1 MAKLADYGIVVSDTP
16 TVTIKGHQF
25 PILLTME
32 TMEHIADIYDD
43 DYSKFEEDMN
53 AMLNKSG
60 GRISSKELS
69 ASDLKIMRALIY
81 GMLKT
86 GGLDETPETIFKF
99 LGMNSTVVEVYGA
112 CMEVFAAQNFQD
124 VDVKKSKKPQD
135 YQTPQQKK
143 NKEKTQTE
151 VGTPWAFYLYV
162 ALTLLGWSEGF
173 FLKST
178 PNLWLKSYIQWLTS
192 NTEFEPPASV
202 TMDKSPW
209 W

>member
-25 PILLTME
+25 LILLTME

-60 GRISSKELS
+60 GRISSKDLS

-99 LGMNSTVVEVYGA
+99 LGMNSTIVEVYGA
-112 CMEVFAAQNFQD
+112 CMEVFTEQNFQVD
-124 VDVKKSKKPQD
+124 DVKKSKKPQD

-143 NKEKTQTE
+143 NKK
-151 VGTPWAFYLYV
+151 
-162 ALTLLGWSEGF
+162 
-173 FLKST
+173 K
-178 PNLWLKSYIQWLTS
+178 KH
-192 NTEFEPPASV
+192 
-202 TMDKSPW
+202 KRK
-209 W
+209 

>member
-43 DYSKFEEDMN
+43 DYSKFEED
-53 AMLNKSG
+53 
-60 GRISSKELS
+60 
-69 ASDLKIMRALIY
+69 
-81 GMLKT
+81 MLKT

-143 NKEKTQTE
+143 NKK
-151 VGTPWAFYLYV
+151 
-162 ALTLLGWSEGF
+162 
-173 FLKST
+173 K
-178 PNLWLKSYIQWLTS
+178 KH
-192 NTEFEPPASV
+192 
-202 TMDKSPW
+202 KRK
-209 W
+209 

>member
-86 GGLDETPETIFKF
+86 GGLDETSETIFKF

-143 NKEKTQTE
+143 NKK
-151 VGTPWAFYLYV
+151 
-162 ALTLLGWSEGF
+162 
-173 FLKST
+173 K
-178 PNLWLKSYIQWLTS
+178 KH
-192 NTEFEPPASV
+192 
-202 TMDKSPW
+202 KRK
-209 W
+209 

>member
-60 GRISSKELS
+60 GRISSKDLS

-99 LGMNSTVVEVYGA
+99 LGMNSTIVEVYGA
-112 CMEVFAAQNFQD
+112 CMEVFTEQNFQVD
-124 VDVKKSKKPQD
+124 DVKNPRSHKIIKLRNKRK
-135 YQTPQQKK
+135 TKRK
-143 NKEKTQTE
+143 NTN
-151 VGTPWAFYLYV
+151 GSRN
-162 ALTLLGWSEGF
+162 ALGFLLIRRPYSFRME
-173 FLKST
+173 
-178 PNLWLKSYIQWLTS
+178 
-192 NTEFEPPASV
+192 
-202 TMDKSPW
+202 
-209 W
+209 